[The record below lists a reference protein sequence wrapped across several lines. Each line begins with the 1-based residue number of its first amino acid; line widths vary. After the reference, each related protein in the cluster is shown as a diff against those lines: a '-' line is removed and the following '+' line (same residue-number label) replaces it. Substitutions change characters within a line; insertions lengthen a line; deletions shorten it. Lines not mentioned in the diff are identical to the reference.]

1 MFKFQYVMA
10 NYYFKL
16 RDNNAQKE
24 TPIILFVTYSGLR
37 IKCKTK
43 ITISPIDWDEKTKFP
58 IEHKRTKN
66 VRNKLS
72 LLKGYADKS
81 FTHFALEDK
90 TPTPEEFLNRFYD
103 LAGFNV
109 DKTTKKEPKK
119 SSLFE
124 FITQFINEAPYREN
138 PKTGRPISKET
149 INTYKQCERYLLL
162 YHKKINRIDFSD
174 IDLDFY
180 YSFKKL
186 LTKENLSQNY
196 ISKHIKTL
204 KTILNDAADR
214 DITTNLKFKSR
225 KFSAPQVDGDAIYLN
240 VDELDELYNLDL
252 TNNERLERTRDLF
265 LIGCYTGL
273 RYSDW
278 AKVKLENIRGEKLEL
293 ITQKTNSRVTI
304 PMPQNLKNI
313 LVKYNGNPP
322 DMSNQK
328 MNLYIKE
335 VGEKLVNSK
344 TESSSKKNVL
354 GLSVVIDTSKYHRL
368 ATHTAR
374 RSFATNLYLE
384 GIPAATIMK
393 ITTHTTEKNF
403 LKYIRM
409 TNNEAA
415 EIIGKHYQ
423 KKEAQKENSL
433 LKVV

>member
-1 MFKFQYVMA
+1 MA
-10 NYYFKL
+10 NYYFRL
-16 RDNNAQKE
+16 RDENATKP

-43 ITISPIDWDEKTKFP
+43 KTISPIDWGKLIKYQKDDKQKVSKNIKD
-58 IEHKRTKN
+58 IESR
-66 VRNKLS
+66 LS

-81 FTHFALEDK
+81 FNHFALLDK
-90 TPTPEEFLNRFYD
+90 TPTPAEFLSKFYD

-119 SSLFE
+119 SNLFE
-124 FITQFINEAPYREN
+124 FITQFISEAPYREN

-149 INTYKQCERYLLL
+149 INTYRQCERYLLL
-162 YHKKINRIDFSD
+162 YNKKIKRIDFAD

-186 LTKENLSQNY
+186 LAKENLSQNY

-240 VDELDELYNLDL
+240 SDELDELYNLDL

-278 AKVKLENIRGEKLEL
+278 AKVRFENIRGENLEL
-293 ITQKTNSRVTI
+293 ITQKTNSRVSI
-304 PMPQNLKNI
+304 PMPLNLKNI
-313 LVKYNGNPP
+313 LVKYNGTSP

-335 VGEKLVNSK
+335 VAEILVNKKIKSNG
-344 TESSSKKNVL
+344 KKNVL
-354 GLSVVIDTSKYHRL
+354 GLSVVVDTSKYKRL

-393 ITTHTTEKNF
+393 ITTHTTERNF

-415 EIIGKHYQ
+415 ETISKHYQ
-423 KKEAQKENSL
+423 KKEAQKEKSH
-433 LKVV
+433 LKAV